1 MIRKFFKN
9 FLNFDQTSYPII
21 EGKFA
26 DSYTDDE
33 TIKMIQERYKEQ
45 WIKDVTPYTHPQLF
59 DPFNPPNSWR
69 YDPYYEVW
77 IKINE

>member
-26 DSYTDDE
+26 DSYTDPA
-33 TIKMIQERYKEQ
+33 TITMIQERYKEQ
-45 WIKDVTPYTHPQLF
+45 WPKESTPYTHPALF
-59 DPFNPPNSWR
+59 DPINPPEGWN

-77 IKINE
+77 IKNNE

>member
-1 MIRKFFKN
+1 MIKKFFKN
-9 FLNFDQTSYPII
+9 FLSISQPSYPII

-33 TIKMIQERYKEQ
+33 TIQMIRQQYKEQ
-45 WIKDVTPYTHPQLF
+45 WINEVTPYKHPELF
-59 DPFNPPNSWR
+59 DPIDPPANWR